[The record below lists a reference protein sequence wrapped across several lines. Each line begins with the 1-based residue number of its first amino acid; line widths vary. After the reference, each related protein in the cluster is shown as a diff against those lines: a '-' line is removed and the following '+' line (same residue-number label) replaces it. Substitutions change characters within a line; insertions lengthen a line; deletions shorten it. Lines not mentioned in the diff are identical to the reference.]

1 MLLDKKEKHNFTLM
15 NIYKHFLLFFLPILY
30 YYHYLRFYFAK
41 ERQFVF
47 FILDNYPI
55 NHRMQLLLS
64 YSRNLLV
71 NAHGEHLPWDH
82 LQLNQLDRES

>member
-15 NIYKHFLLFFLPILY
+15 NIYMHFLLSFLPILY
-30 YYHYLRFYFAK
+30 YYYYPRFYFAK
-41 ERQFVF
+41 KHQFVF
-47 FILDNYPI
+47 FILGNYPI

-64 YSRNLLV
+64 CSRNLLV
-71 NAHGEHLPWDH
+71 NVHGELLRWDH